1 MSGKVR
7 NGSPYTGGATLVSL
21 LEERAEATPGR
32 PFLVMD
38 SEDSRTYGRFNAEG
52 NRLAHGLARLGVGI
66 GDHVVVMLVDTL
78 KGLLTTF
85 ALRKLGAVE
94 VAIPRRMKGPELRFA
109 FSASRPR
116 LAIVEDELL
125 DRFEGLDSELPDF
138 DLVVVGDLAG
148 AEATLGSRR
157 VTPFEA
163 AVSDRAENLGASFS
177 DTHTDAVLFTSGT
190 TGPAKGCVLSHRAGA
205 SMGLGISR
213 ALKFGEADC
222 LYCPFPTTL
231 VDSRYLTVGAA
242 LWSGARAAIGRRFDV
257 RVFWDEVRAFEA
269 TVFEFMGTVLTRLW
283 DQRPEAA
290 DLDNPVRL
298 AWGVP
303 PPPFGPLFEERFGLR
318 LATCYGSTD
327 AGVPTWRDPGLRGE
341 PFNSSG
347 RVVEPFEIRI
357 GDEDDAPLPAG
368 KVGEILVRSE
378 VDDVTMKGY
387 LGLPEETT
395 AALRNGWLHTGDLG
409 RLDADGR
416 LYFDGRKVEAI
427 HRRGENVSPWEVEQA
442 LEAHPE
448 VVEAVAVAMP
458 GGSADEDICAYL
470 VLKEGSA
477 LSEASLRGFLA
488 TRIAASMMP
497 RVFRVVPGFLKTETG
512 KPEKF
517 RLRQPGSEPGR
528 AL

>member
-1 MSGKVR
+1 MSS
-7 NGSPYTGGATLVSL
+7 NPYTGGATLVSL

-38 SEDSRTYGRFNAEG
+38 ADDSRTYGRFNAEA
-52 NRLAHGLARLGVGI
+52 NRLAHGLAGIGVGI
-66 GDHVVVMLVDTL
+66 GDHVVVMLADTL
-78 KGLLTTF
+78 KSLLTTF
-85 ALRKLGAVE
+85 ALRKLGAGE
-94 VAIPRRMKGPELRFA
+94 VAIPRRMKGSEILFA
-109 FSASRPR
+109 FRASRPK

-125 DRFEGLDSELPDF
+125 DRFEGLDSEPLDF
-138 DLVVVGDLAG
+138 DLVVLGDPAD
-148 AEATLGSRR
+148 AEARLGGRR
-157 VTPFEA
+157 TRTYQA
-163 AVSDRAENLGASFS
+163 IVSDREENPRASFP

-205 SMGLGISR
+205 TMGLGIAR
-213 ALKFGEADC
+213 ALRFGEADC

-257 RVFWDEVRAFEA
+257 NIFWDEVRAFEA
-269 TVFEFMGTVLTRLW
+269 TAFEFMGTVLTRLW
-283 DQRPEAA
+283 DQRPEPA

-327 AGVPTWRDPGLRGE
+327 AGVPTWRDPRLRGE

-357 GDEDDAPLPAG
+357 GGEDDAPLPTG

-378 VDDVTMKGY
+378 VDDVMMKGY

-395 AALRNGWLHTGDLG
+395 EALRDGWLHTGDRG
-409 RLDADGR
+409 RLDTDGR
-416 LYFDGRKVEAI
+416 LYFEGRMAEALR
-427 HRRGENVSPWEVEQA
+427 RRGEIVSPWEVEQA
-442 LEAHPE
+442 LAAHPE
-448 VVEAVAVAMP
+448 VAEAIAVGMP
-458 GGSADEDICAYL
+458 GDFSEEDICAYL
-470 VLKEGSA
+470 VLKDGSA
-477 LSEASLRGFLA
+477 LSDASLRDFLR
-488 TRIAASMMP
+488 TRIAESMMP
-497 RVFRVVPGFLKTETG
+497 RVFQVVPGFLKTETG

-517 RLRQPGSEPGR
+517 RLMQPGSEPGR
-528 AL
+528 PL